1 MPVNR
6 ATLLLIQY
14 HEGLR
19 LEAYADPG
27 YGWKIATIGY
37 GHTTQAGPPIV
48 TKGMRITTEEAQ
60 RILEADLLAVE
71 VAVRE
76 AVKVP
81 LNDNQF
87 GALVSLTF
95 NIGSGAFRRS
105 TLLRKLNQRDYAG
118 AADEFKRWNKS
129 NGKVLPGLTLRRKAE
144 AGLFQ
149 APLMPVGKPRDEF
162 PKVPATPHPAG
173 ATGFKALVLLL
184 LTLIKKVFRK

>member
-6 ATLLLIQY
+6 ATLSLIQN

-37 GHTTQAGPPIV
+37 GHTTQAGPPV
-48 TKGMRITTEEAQ
+48 VSKGMRITAEEAQ

-71 VAVRE
+71 VSVRE
-76 AVKVP
+76 AVTVP

-95 NIGSGAFRRS
+95 NIGGGAFRRS
-105 TLLRKLNQRDYAG
+105 TLLRKLNQRDYSG
-118 AADEFKRWNKS
+118 AAAEFKRWNKS
-129 NGKVLPGLTLRRKAE
+129 NGKVLAGLTHRRADE
-144 AGLFQ
+144 AALFQ
-149 APLMPVGKPRDEF
+149 APLIPVGKPRDEF
-162 PKVPATPHPAG
+162 AKAPVAPPTVAP
-173 ATGFKALVLLL
+173 GFKALVLFLL
-184 LTLIKKVFRK
+184 ALIKKVFRK